1 MPTFRE
7 DITVGST
14 IRSSRHS
21 KGRVLIAAA
30 LAAIAGVATLIGTAG
45 SNPTPS
51 AAALGSDLGLG
62 NLTLGNLV
70 WNDKNDN
77 GVHDNGEP
85 GIDGVTIKIFAA
97 DASTGDRINSSLGT
111 ATTAGGGLYQF
122 TGLSAGAYYV
132 EFNAPGYVSS
142 TDHSGVSTES
152 NNPNT
157 APNDTD
163 HGRMRGGLVT
173 TYSTGVVLDVQG
185 NRDDVDFGLF
195 APTSIGGQVWLD
207 VNGNALLDSGEPGI
221 AGVGVCIFDGA
232 VDPLD
237 PNSTPLA
244 IKKSDATGNFNFGNL
259 GEGTYRL
266 IITKDPNFPA
276 GGSSSPTPQN
286 PPTGVHSN
294 GISENANRIATGVI
308 TVTAGQANIVDIDF
322 GVVPAGGPVTTTPSA
337 TSTTVGPTTT
347 VGTNP
352 TTTMSTAGTS
362 SIGDFVWDDANNNGV
377 FDPGENGLG
386 GVSITLHA
394 DANSDGV
401 PDGAALQATVTDNA
415 GAYHFDGVQP
425 GNYVVSLTPPNG
437 YASSTGAVAMAAGP
451 YEAGKT
457 QAAGANGQDH
467 GTQAGALVR
476 SSTVTVGATSV
487 TTIDFGLFRP
497 MTIGNRVWND
507 IDNDGL
513 LTAADGASPG
523 MAGIAVCIFDGSGL
537 LATQFTDA
545 NGRYLFGYLV
555 PGTYRIVLVKSS
567 FPANFVA
574 GSTTATSANPN
585 NHVDN
590 DNNGVTDSGSTLD
603 AAAMTISMDGAPTGE
618 SDAATD
624 PTADNRSDLTVD
636 FALRDPSVAPPTKN
650 QPITQP
656 TTLGPSV
663 AATVPP
669 ATTPELAPS
678 TTSSIPVAP
687 TTTSSTLAAPT
698 TLSDASGPARAASS
712 VVVVTEATTTP
723 TTNTPTTT
731 PTTTTTSPTTGP
743 TTGHSIK
750 TTSNSVAALATAC
763 QTLWV
768 DLNGDGKKDANE
780 DALSG
785 VTVALTSPGPD
796 GATGT
801 ADDVAAMA
809 TTDANGQYC
818 LTIPAGIYGMR
829 ITGGLPA
836 KYAVLGTQALKVQV
850 KGIQIS
856 RAPANAKLG
865 PTTPTPADTPN
876 APVDT
881 LPLTGTDSGLQTSM
895 AVLAMAIGVAL
906 FFVSRRRGLHSRPV

>member
-1 MPTFRE
+1 M
-7 DITVGST
+7 GST

-85 GIDGVTIKIFAA
+85 GIDGVNIDIFAA
-97 DASTGDRINSSLGT
+97 DPSTGDRINSSLGT

-122 TGLSAGAYYV
+122 TGLSAGAYYL

-157 APNDTD
+157 APNDSD

-173 TYSTGVVLDVQG
+173 TYSTGVILDVQA
-185 NRDDVDFGLF
+185 NRDDLDFGLF
-195 APTSIGGQVWLD
+195 APTSIGNQVWLD
-207 VNGNALLDSGEPGI
+207 VDGNGTFDSSESGI

-244 IKKSDATGNFNFGNL
+244 IKKTDAKGNFTFGNL

-266 IITKDPNFPA
+266 IVTKDPNFPA
-276 GGSSSPTPQN
+276 GGTSSPLPVDPQ
-286 PPTGVHSN
+286 PGVDNDDN
-294 GISENANRIATGVI
+294 GTSENANRIATGVV

-322 GVVPAGGPVTTTPSA
+322 GVVPAGGPVTTTTPSTTTTTPA
-337 TSTTVGPTTT
+337 NPSTTVGA
-347 VGTNP
+347 NP
-352 TTTMSTAGTS
+352 TTTTPSAGAS
-362 SIGDFVWDDANNNGV
+362 SIGDFVWDDVNNNGV
-377 FDPGENGLG
+377 FDTGERGLG
-386 GVSITLHA
+386 GVSINLYA

-401 PDGAALQATVTDNA
+401 PDGAALQATFTDDA
-415 GAYHFDGVQP
+415 GSYRFDGVAP
-425 GNYVVSLTPPNG
+425 GKYVVSVTPPTG
-437 YASSTGAVAMAAGP
+437 YVSSTGAVALAAGP

-467 GTQAGALVR
+467 GTQAGATVR
-476 SSTVTVGATSV
+476 SSTVTVGGSSA

-513 LTAADGASPG
+513 LTADDGASPG
-523 MAGIAVCIFDGSGL
+523 MAGVAVCIFDGSGL

-574 GSTTATSANPN
+574 ASTTATSANPN

-590 DNNGVTDSGSTLD
+590 DNNAVTDTGSTLD
-603 AAAMTISMDGAPTGE
+603 AAALTISMDGAPTGE
-618 SDAATD
+618 NDAATD
-624 PTADNRSDLTVD
+624 PNADNRSDLTVD
-636 FALRDPSVAPPTKN
+636 FALRDPSVAPPTKLPTVT
-650 QPITQP
+650 QPTTQP

-663 AATVPP
+663 TATVPP
-669 ATTPELAPS
+669 AAITEPAPS
-678 TTSSIPVAP
+678 TTTSTPAAP
-687 TTTSSTLAAPT
+687 TTTSTLAAPT
-698 TLSDASGPARAASS
+698 TVSDPGGPARTAVS
-712 VVVVTEATTTP
+712 VVVAAEGP
-723 TTNTPTTT
+723 PPTTT
-731 PTTTTTSPTTGP
+731 PTSSTTTASPAPTTTAGA
-743 TTGHSIK
+743 GHDLK
-750 TTSNSVAALATAC
+750 TTSKSASVLTSAC

-796 GATGT
+796 AATGT
-801 ADDVAAMA
+801 ADDVAAKA

-865 PTTPTPADTPN
+865 PITPTPADAPN
-876 APVDT
+876 APVDA

-895 AVLAMAIGVAL
+895 AALAMAIGVAL